1 MSNNN
6 KTDSNHPQQIPSVP
20 NLLQHNATN
29 ISVKSTVT
37 DVTPPLTT
45 DNLNIMRDPLFNS
58 VKDITY
64 NLVLNIP
71 GLRSKLN
78 DILNQPN
85 MIVVEIN
92 KVYNEIL
99 SKVPESEI
107 IKLRNY
113 IAQDSSRIALTTIL
127 QTSFQNIMA
136 DGKID
141 MNDATHFLNLIHSI
155 VTMFNDSS
163 HNTTVTITGE
173 TVLVFLNFIIKCVL
187 VLCLNGEE
195 EELSIRLLDTSF
207 KLISLTVMPLTKL
220 KCSCNPFQCLKNK

>member
-20 NLLQHNATN
+20 NLLHHNSDIT
-29 ISVKSTVT
+29 VKSTVT
-37 DVTPPLTT
+37 DVIPALTT
-45 DNLNIMRDPLFNS
+45 DTLNMIHDPLFNS

-71 GLRSKLN
+71 GLRSRLN

-85 MIVVEIN
+85 MILVEIN

-107 IKLRNY
+107 MKLRHY
-113 IAQDSSRIALTTIL
+113 IAQDSSRVALTTIL

-141 MNDATHFLNLIHSI
+141 MNDATHFLNLIHNI
-155 VTMFNDSS
+155 VTMFNESS
-163 HNTTVTITGE
+163 HNTTVNITGE
-173 TVLVFLNFIIKCVL
+173 TVLIFLNFIIKCVL

-207 KLISLTVMPLTKL
+207 KLISLTVMPLTKV

>member
-1 MSNNN
+1 MSINN
-6 KTDSNHPQQIPSVP
+6 KPKTNPTEPIPSVP
-20 NLLQHNATN
+20 NLLQHSVI
-29 ISVKSTVT
+29 ISVKSA
-37 DVTPPLTT
+37 TPDAMPLSTT
-45 DNLNIMRDPLFNS
+45 DNLVNNPLFNS
-58 VKDITY
+58 VKDIMY

-99 SKVPESEI
+99 SNVPESEI

-113 IAQDSSRIALTTIL
+113 IAQDSSRVALTTIL

-141 MNDATHFLNLIHSI
+141 MNDATHFLNLIHNI
-155 VTMFNDSS
+155 VTMFNESS
-163 HNTTVTITGE
+163 HNTTVNISGE
-173 TVLVFLNFIIKCVL
+173 SVLIFLKFILKCVL
-187 VLCLNGEE
+187 VLCLTGEE

-207 KLISLTVMPLTKL
+207 KLISLTVMPLMKL